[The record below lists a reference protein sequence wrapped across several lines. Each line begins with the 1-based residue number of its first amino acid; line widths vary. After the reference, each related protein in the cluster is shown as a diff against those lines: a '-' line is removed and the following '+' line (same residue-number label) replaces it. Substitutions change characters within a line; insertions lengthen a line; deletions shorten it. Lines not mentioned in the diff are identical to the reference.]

1 MSAGTAPEARTRLST
16 HLRACDVPEV
26 RQDLLRW
33 ADENVVRGQ
42 RGSGAVQV
50 RGFTDPFL
58 MQSAVRGA
66 EG

>member
-1 MSAGTAPEARTRLST
+1 MTFPKSARTCSG
-16 HLRACDVPEV
+16 
-26 RQDLLRW
+26 W
-33 ADENVVRGQ
+33 ADENVVRGR